1 VHRVAAKRYS
11 AFSNPAKYN
20 QRIMEGQI
28 FIDNSEIGIVEFKI
42 IDEIMGAIGGNFVA
56 VKDYGK
62 FKSEVQKLTE
72 KNGNANSQ
80 NFNFR
85 IVVGSIE
92 LNPVGGI
99 CLIDSEEFG
108 EMYLDAAGISESE
121 LEKVNG

>member
-1 VHRVAAKRYS
+1 
-11 AFSNPAKYN
+11 
-20 QRIMEGQI
+20 MEGQI
-28 FIDNSEIGIVEFKI
+28 FIDNCEIGIAEFKI
-42 IDEIMGAIGGNFVA
+42 IDVSMGAIGGNFVA
-56 VKDYGK
+56 EKDYGK
-62 FKSEVQKLTE
+62 FKSEVQKLTD

-85 IVVGSIE
+85 IVVGNIE

-121 LEKVNG
+121 LKKVNG